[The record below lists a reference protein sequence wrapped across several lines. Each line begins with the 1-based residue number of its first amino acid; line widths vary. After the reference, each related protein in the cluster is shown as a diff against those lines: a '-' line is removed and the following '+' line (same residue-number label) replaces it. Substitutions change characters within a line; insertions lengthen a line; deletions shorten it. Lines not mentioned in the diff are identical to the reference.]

1 MNEFQNMRVTVVVKN
16 TKGKIYTLNYSTPQ
30 AMCEYLPREFED
42 NDLVIMMV
50 GIGNQIVWT
59 ALGANKNLTLDDV
72 MQFFN

>member
-50 GIGNQIVWT
+50 ESAIRLYGPLLV
-59 ALGANKNLTLDDV
+59 LTKTSLL
-72 MQFFN
+72 MT

>member
-1 MNEFQNMRVTVVVKN
+1 MNEFQNIRVTVVVKN

-50 GIGNQIVWT
+50 ESAIRLYGPLLV
-59 ALGANKNLTLDDV
+59 LTKTSLL
-72 MQFFN
+72 MT